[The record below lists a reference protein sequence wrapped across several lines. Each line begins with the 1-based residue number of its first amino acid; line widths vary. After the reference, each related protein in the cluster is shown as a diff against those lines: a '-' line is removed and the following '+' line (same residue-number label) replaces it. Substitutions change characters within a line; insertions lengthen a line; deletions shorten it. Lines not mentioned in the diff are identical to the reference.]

1 MSEGGASG
9 SSEDLEEES
18 VFMLCGLCKKPPV
31 DTSPKLLPCLHSF
44 CLKCLEERF
53 TEQQQEKVPPTT
65 ASASSNSIP
74 RLKCPNCGQEF
85 LVPPKGVHGFLDN
98 QFVLENIGKL
108 QRKQED
114 VKRFCTSCED
124 NSPASSFCLNCSD
137 WLCDAC
143 VSAHQRV
150 RVTKDHKIQSEAEYL
165 ENSESADVKPIFCS
179 THPQEALKLFCANC
193 EKLTCRDCQLL
204 EHKDHKY
211 QFIKEAAVSYKDYLR
226 GQLNRLY
233 EQAQPLTESIREVEK
248 AAKGLQEREESI
260 ASEIKKS
267 SDMLVKAVKQR
278 ENVLLTELKALVHFK
293 HKLLSKQNKDLRL
306 MQKILQH
313 NYGFT
318 RHVLKNGSDMGLL
331 YSKRQLSSR
340 IQNLLSLKYNVLPVA
355 HSDLKFSVETEKL
368 CSVISKLGSVMTPAD
383 RNNTSSSRPDA
394 SFRGLTNASNY
405 TPLPSSSLP
414 SAVSSRPVSSGTPLR
429 PNPIEALSAVNKR
442 LGPPSSQSYSTNKY
456 PSLQAAIVHPSGAN
470 LSMNTKVGIV
480 PANSVS
486 RQPLASAGR
495 ALQMKSSSGIS
506 NSSFTFGQRNPAVG
520 NQSNLTSLSQTRPVR
535 NGNTLPLRH
544 FQDIGSK
551 IGKSPPPRPPSTGS
565 NHSHQSTSPLSDSSG
580 SLPKQNGW
588 EEQTAANDSPSQV
601 LKGIVICNT
610 TVCVVCL
617 VFANP
622 FFQKLDRFSKETEKG
637 NEYSSLFPPAKELQF

>member
-1 MSEGGASG
+1 MSEGSASG
-9 SSEDLEEES
+9 SPEDLEEES
-18 VFMLCGLCKKPPV
+18 VFMLCGLCRKPPV

-53 TEQQQEKVPPTT
+53 TEQQQEKVPSTT
-65 ASASSNSIP
+65 ASSSNNSIP
-74 RLKCPNCGQEF
+74 RLKCPTCGQEF
-85 LVPPKGVHGFLDN
+85 LVPPKGVVGFLDN
-98 QFVLENIGKL
+98 QFVLENLGKL
-108 QRKQED
+108 QRKQEN
-114 VKRFCTSCED
+114 VKRCCTSCED

-150 RVTKDHKIQSEAEYL
+150 RVTKDHKIQSEAQYL
-165 ENSESADVKPIFCS
+165 ENSEAADAKPIFCL
-179 THPQEALKLFCANC
+179 THPQESLKLFCANC
-193 EKLTCRDCQLL
+193 ERLTCRDCQLL

-211 QFIKEAAVSYKDYLR
+211 QFIKEASVNFKDYLR

-260 ASEIKKS
+260 ASEIRKS
-267 SDMLVKAVKQR
+267 SEMLVKAVKQR

-368 CSVISKLGSVMTPAD
+368 CAVIAKLGSVMTPAD
-383 RNNTSSSRPDA
+383 RNNTNSSRPDA
-394 SFRGLTNASNY
+394 TFRSLSSASNY
-405 TPLPSSSLP
+405 APVPSTVVP
-414 SAVSSRPVSSGTPLR
+414 SANRPVTSR

-442 LGPPSSQSYSTNKY
+442 LGPPTGQSYTTSKY
-456 PSLQAAIVHPSGAN
+456 PGSLQAAIVHPSGASVTIN
-470 LSMNTKVGIV
+470 SKVGVV
-480 PANSVS
+480 PANGVS
-486 RQPLASAGR
+486 RLPPSSLHSAVRSIAVKPG
-495 ALQMKSSSGIS
+495 SGIA
-506 NSSFTFGQRNPAVG
+506 NNNLSFAQRNPAVPVSSSVTG
-520 NQSNLTSLSQTRPVR
+520 PLSPRPMR
-535 NGNTLPLRH
+535 NGSTLPLRH
-544 FQDIGSK
+544 FQDIGIK
-551 IGKSPPPRPPSTGS
+551 IGKSPPPRPSSNGS
-565 NHSHQSTSPLSDSSG
+565 SSSHQSVSPLSDSST
-580 SLPKQNGW
+580 SQSKQNGW
-588 EEQTAANDSPSQV
+588 EENTTTSDVPSQV
-601 LKGIVICNT
+601 LKGMFVFLADVTFDSVPVLCFFFRWHNL
-610 TVCVVCL
+610 CHCCQNLNRSGFALRKCL
-617 VFANP
+617 IA
-622 FFQKLDRFSKETEKG
+622 
-637 NEYSSLFPPAKELQF
+637 